1 MDNTPIRLLGAYG
14 VIKPCDGSII
24 SLCVADYLI
33 DGVRVTVVETS
44 RE

>member
-1 MDNTPIRLLGAYG
+1 MDNHNIQLLNAYG

-33 DGVRVTVVETS
+33 DGVHVTVVETS
-44 RE
+44 RD

>member
-1 MDNTPIRLLGAYG
+1 MDSHNIQLLNAYG

-44 RE
+44 QE

>member
-1 MDNTPIRLLGAYG
+1 MDNTTIRLLGAYG

-33 DGVRVTVVETS
+33 DCVRVTVVETS